1 MRLFFLRHGA
11 ADWPDWKKPDDERPL
26 TKAGR
31 KEMHAVGEFF
41 AARKLKVDRVLTSPL
56 PRAEQTADIIAEHLK
71 IVVKPER
78 LLAPG
83 FRADDLTRLLRKHPG
98 DALMLVG
105 HEPDFSKVIKS
116 LTGGEVKLSKAGLAL
131 VDYEKKKGKLLWLI
145 PPKLT
150 IKLQPPC

>member
-11 ADWPDWKKPDDERPL
+11 ADWPDWKGPDDGRPL

-31 KEMHAVGEFF
+31 KEMHAVGEF
-41 AARKLKVDRVLTSPL
+41 AADRKVKVDCVLTSPL

-71 IVVKPER
+71 VVVRQER
-78 LLAPG
+78 LLTPG
-83 FRADDLTRLLRKHPG
+83 FRAEDLARVLRKHPG

-131 VDYEKKKGKLLWLI
+131 VDYDKKKGKLLWLA

-150 IKLQPPC
+150 VK

>member
-1 MRLFFLRHGA
+1 MRLYFLRHGA
-11 ADWPDWKKPDDERPL
+11 ADWPDWKGADDERPL

-41 AARKLKVDRVLTSPL
+41 AARKLKVDSVLTSPL

-71 IVVKPER
+71 VVVHQER
-78 LLAPG
+78 LLTPG
-83 FRADDLTRLLRKHPG
+83 FRAEELVRLLRKHPEG
-98 DALMLVG
+98 ALMLVG
-105 HEPDFSKVIKS
+105 HEPDFSTVIKS

-131 VDYEKKKGKLLWLI
+131 VEYEKKQGRLLWLA

-150 IKLQPPC
+150 AK